1 MLRSIFLLSCLVSVV
16 AVKAQI
22 ERVVERLPLDST
34 RAERILAIDKA
45 LADRYQQ
52 TGSYDTAYLTR
63 PQYAFTVKARMNVSG
78 NEIATKGQRNGD
90 PFNTRLQSPNN
101 LSTSFGITYRGLS
114 ASFSVN
120 PDKLS
125 GKNHNTELNVTAYA
139 NRYGVDVAYMDSKEY
154 SGLTDIGGST
164 HEFPSDIVQTRLLNI
179 SAYYAFNHRRFSYP
193 AALTQSYIQRRSAG
207 SWMVAMSLIGGQL
220 KAQSSADLGNPAFT
234 MHLADLGIG
243 GGYGYNWVLP
253 HDWLIHASALPT
265 VVVASANRLETD
277 SENLKLSYAFPE
289 LILTGRVAFLHYFND
304 RHFVNLTYVVYH
316 TIRGSSQDLRLSH
329 TKWRLRIS
337 YGFRF

>member
-1 MLRSIFLLSCLVSVV
+1 MLRRILTLSYFVSAVV
-16 AVKAQI
+16 AQAQI

-52 TGSYDTAYLTR
+52 TGSYDTMYLTR
-63 PQYAFTVKARMNVSG
+63 PQYSFTVKARMNVSG
-78 NEIATKGQRNGD
+78 NTIDTKGQRDGK
-90 PFNTRLQSPNN
+90 PFNNHLRTPNSI
-101 LSTSFGITYRGLS
+101 STSFGISYRGLS
-114 ASFSVN
+114 ASIGVN

-125 GKNHNTELNVTAYA
+125 GKNHNTELNVTAYT
-139 NRYGVDVAYMDSKEY
+139 NRYGVEVAYMDSKEY
-154 SGLTDIGGST
+154 SGWTDIGGT
-164 HEFPSDIVQTRLLNI
+164 QHEFPSDIVQTRLLNV
-179 SAYYAFNHRRFSYP
+179 SAYYAFNYRRFSYP

-207 SWMVAMSLIGGQL
+207 CWMLALSLMGGQL
-220 KAQSSADLGNPAFT
+220 KAQSSTDLGNPAFT

-253 HDWLIHASALPT
+253 HSWLIHASALPT
-265 VVVASANRLETD
+265 VVVASANRLETE
-277 SENLKLSYAFPE
+277 SEELKLSHVFPE

-304 RHFVNLTYVVYH
+304 RHFANLTYVVYH
-316 TIRGSSQDLRLSH
+316 TVRGSSQDLRLSH
-329 TKWRLRIS
+329 TKWRLRLS